1 MGDRVHIGTMLW
13 GLVLAIWG
21 AALLGVGVG
30 WWDFQLVDLRYA
42 GPILIIIVGAVIA
55 FGALAG
61 GQSKTE

>member
-21 AALLGVGVG
+21 AALLGAGVG
-30 WWDFQLVDLRYA
+30 WWDLELVDLRYA

-61 GQSKTE
+61 GRSKNE